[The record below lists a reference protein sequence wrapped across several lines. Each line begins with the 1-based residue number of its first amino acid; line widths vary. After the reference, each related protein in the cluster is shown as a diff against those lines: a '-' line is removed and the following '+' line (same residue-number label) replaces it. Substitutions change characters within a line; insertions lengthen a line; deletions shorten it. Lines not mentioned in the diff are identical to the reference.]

1 MYIDIMLAFDM
12 HVSRYSN
19 YNSEQLLL
27 TMEAVMMKS
36 MHWVTSVE
44 RWNLVLRSNR
54 LAEQQITRLDRSS
67 DKNWSKKWSNNC
79 SKTWYAYRAWEIG
92 RSITHSLLTESTV
105 SVTLKTFQLL
115 STYFDRYQLLEK
127 QGA

>member
-44 RWNLVLRSNR
+44 R
-54 LAEQQITRLDRSS
+54 
-67 DKNWSKKWSNNC
+67 
-79 SKTWYAYRAWEIG
+79 
-92 RSITHSLLTESTV
+92 
-105 SVTLKTFQLL
+105 
-115 STYFDRYQLLEK
+115 
-127 QGA
+127 